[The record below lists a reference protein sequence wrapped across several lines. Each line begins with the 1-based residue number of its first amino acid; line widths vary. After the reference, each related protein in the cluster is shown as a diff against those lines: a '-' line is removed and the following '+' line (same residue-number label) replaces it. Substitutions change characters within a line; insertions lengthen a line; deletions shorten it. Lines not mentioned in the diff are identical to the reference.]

1 MREIE
6 KIITAHPKYDK
17 RYIDNTEIIN
27 MLKNAYNLGL
37 QDAVDNAELLVSPY
51 DMESWNKKSL
61 KDEDLLEYFLEDEE
75 GNCLRDGFE
84 VEVDKE
90 SILKLKL

>member
-37 QDAVDNAELLVSPY
+37 QDAVDNVKHGVYYPNAPYSGNTGGELFVDDKDIGDP
-51 DMESWNKKSL
+51 KS
-61 KDEDLLEYFLEDEE
+61 YI
-75 GNCLRDGFE
+75 
-84 VEVDKE
+84 DKE